1 MKTISYILSIFPM
14 SSYARAGS
22 SDQGGMILVYLIGGV
37 IFWFVSAIVGEKIVG
52 KGKDTAFTMFMGIF
66 ATLIIIL
73 LIGAILK

>member
-1 MKTISYILSIFPM
+1 MKIISFILSIFPM

-52 KGKDTAFTMFMGIF
+52 KGKDATLTMFIGFF
-66 ATLIIIL
+66 AALIIIAM
-73 LIGAILK
+73 IGAIFK